1 MKSKLLVFAACSLL
15 ISMAACNNGET
26 NQTATGT
33 DTTTSA
39 TTTEATTP
47 VSDTAYVELEAND
60 QMQFSTNAITV
71 KEGQTVV
78 LTLKHVGT
86 ATKQAMGHNFVLL
99 KPGTDFADFGQ
110 AAAAAADNDY
120 IPQSKA
126 DVIVAHTKLLAGGE
140 SDTITFPAPPK
151 GDYPFMCSFPGHW
164 ATMKGIF
171 TVE

>member
-1 MKSKLLVFAACSLL
+1 MKSKLLVFAACSML

-26 NQTATGT
+26 NNTTTGT

-39 TTTEATTP
+39 TTQNAEP
-47 VSDTAYVELEAND
+47 VSDTAYVELTAND
-60 QMQFSTNAITV
+60 QMQYDKNSITV
-71 KEGQTVV
+71 KQGQTVV

-140 SDTITFPAPPK
+140 SDTITFPAPEK